1 MRDPKWRPTTL
12 TTISLVILAALA
24 GVVLFLLY
32 SVLGRRVGRMPE
44 DAPVTATPGA
54 VRRLTPAPAEDAAP
68 LIGLAALKAGDPGFD
83 VAKFLDGAR
92 GAYEMIVRAFVGGD
106 RAQLAKLLS
115 PEMMATFEGA
125 IAQREAEG
133 RTETVEF
140 QGQPRAD
147 LEAVEVEGDRAR
159 ARVRFLGEYRSRTKG
174 PEGEGVDDRRTAEIW
189 TFERP
194 LASRDPNW
202 ILSRVDAAEA

>member
-1 MRDPKWRPTTL
+1 MNTV
-12 TTISLVILAALA
+12 SLVILAALA

-44 DAPVTATPGA
+44 DAPVVAPGEPP
-54 VRRLTPAPAEDAAP
+54 VRKAPAAPAEELTP
-68 LIGLAALKAGDPGFD
+68 LTGLAALKAGDPAFD
-83 VAKFLDGAR
+83 VGKFLEGAR
-92 GAYEMIVRAFVGGD
+92 GAYQLIVRAFVGGD
-106 RAQLAKLLS
+106 REQLKKLLS

-133 RTETVEF
+133 RTESVEF
-140 QGQPRAD
+140 QGEPRAD
-147 LEAVEVEGDRAR
+147 LEGVDVEAGQAR

-174 PEGEGVDDRRTAEIW
+174 PEGEAVDDRRTAEVW

-194 LASRDPNW
+194 VASRDPNW
-202 ILSRVDAAEA
+202 ILARVDAAEA